1 MRRTAAVLALLAVA
15 SATACGDGER
25 VAGPG
30 IPGEDVAGQ
39 YTTALF
45 TFDVQG
51 TLPEKDLL
59 ATLDSTRIPRLLVAA
74 SGDAQ
79 LVYYQPNGLL
89 EIFGATFVTLT
100 DGIRLRFN
108 DAAALKG
115 LPLPRTLDLI
125 LEDGNLVYA
134 DNVTIARQRLVE
146 LVPEFA
152 DEPLAE
158 NVPGFLRVVFQRLVA
173 AGG

>member
-1 MRRTAAVLALLAVA
+1 MAMRRSAAVLVLAAAV
-15 SATACGDGER
+15 SMTACDDG
-25 VAGPG
+25 VQVTGPG
-30 IPGEDVAGQ
+30 IPGEEVAG
-39 YTTALF
+39 
-45 TFDVQG
+45 QG

-89 EIFGATFVTLT
+89 EIFSGTFVTLT
-100 DGIRLRFN
+100 DGIRLRFS

-125 LEDGNLVYA
+125 LEDGNLVYS

-152 DEPLAE
+152 GEPLAE

-173 AGG
+173 SGG

>member
-1 MRRTAAVLALLAVA
+1 
-15 SATACGDGER
+15 
-25 VAGPG
+25 
-30 IPGEDVAGQ
+30 
-39 YTTALF
+39 
-45 TFDVQG
+45 VQG
-51 TLPEKDLL
+51 SLPEKDLL

-89 EIFGATFVTLT
+89 EIFSGTFVTLT
-100 DGIRLRFN
+100 DGIRLRFS

-125 LEDGNLVYA
+125 LEDGNLVYS

-152 DEPLAE
+152 GEPLAE

-173 AGG
+173 SGG